1 MKYIPLDKQV
11 AMERQKNA
19 RLRAENLR
27 LRGDLDYIAMMTDVD
42 IDDDGAESEVDED
55 EAQ

>member
-11 AMERQKNA
+11 AMERQENA